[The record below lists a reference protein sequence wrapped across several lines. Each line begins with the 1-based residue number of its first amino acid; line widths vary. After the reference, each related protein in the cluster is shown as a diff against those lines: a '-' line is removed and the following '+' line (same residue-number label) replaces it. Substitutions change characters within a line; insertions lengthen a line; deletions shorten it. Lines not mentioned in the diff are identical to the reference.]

1 MPAGGIIQVWDNGWT
16 AASPEPNSA
25 EVDGAVLEA
34 STSAAPAAAA
44 GQPGADNAAAGGAA
58 PTAQAAS
65 PATGIGSSP
74 GEEEE
79 EGLDDE
85 ELATRAAAAA
95 AEAEAEAAAAA
106 AAAEAAAAEAV
117 AAAARAAPKPV
128 APGIRPRLF
137 VVDAK
142 SGSGYEVLAPEVV
155 ERYAAV
161 ASTQPG
167 HQHLQ
172 QEAVGSEEPGTIC
185 HTFLNSHTCRSCA
198 LQPLELAQPTQVLPI
213 QVQPEQSLV
222 SLRRVQTVV
231 QAEWQTGQGLKLPR
245 IAALNPWHLAAA
257 AAGSFGSDVAAAP
270 AGLAATRLQQGVSAG
285 GQGSGLDAAG
295 GQVVVVREFVELP
308 VLGPE
313 VQEKVQAVL
322 ESWQSHR

>member
-1 MPAGGIIQVWDNGWT
+1 MPAGGCIQVWDNGWT
-16 AASPEPNSA
+16 AASPEPNSGEA
-25 EVDGAVLEA
+25 DGAALEA
-34 STSAAPAAAA
+34 STSAVPAVAA
-44 GQPGADNAAAGGAA
+44 GQPGADNAAAVGAA
-58 PTAQAAS
+58 PAAQAAS
-65 PATGIGSSP
+65 PATATGSSS
-74 GEEEE
+74 GEDEN
-79 EGLDDE
+79 LDDE
-85 ELATRAAAAA
+85 ELAARAAV
-95 AEAEAEAAAAA
+95 AA
-106 AAAEAAAAEAV
+106 AAAEAAAVAAAAEAVAADAV

-142 SGSGYEVLAPEVV
+142 SGSGYEVLAAEVV

-161 ASTQPG
+161 ARPG

-172 QEAVGSEEPGTIC
+172 QEAVGAEEPGTVC
-185 HTFLNSHTCRSCA
+185 HTFLNSHTCCSCA

-213 QVQPEQSLV
+213 QVEPEQSLV
-222 SLRRVQTVV
+222 SLKRVQTVV
-231 QAEWQTGQGLKLPR
+231 QAEWQTGQGLKLPH
-245 IAALNPWHLAAA
+245 IAALNPWHLAAT
-257 AAGSFGSDVAAAP
+257 AAGSFGSDVAAAS
-270 AGLAATRLQQGVSAG
+270 AGLAATRLPQGVSVG

-308 VLGPE
+308 VLGRE